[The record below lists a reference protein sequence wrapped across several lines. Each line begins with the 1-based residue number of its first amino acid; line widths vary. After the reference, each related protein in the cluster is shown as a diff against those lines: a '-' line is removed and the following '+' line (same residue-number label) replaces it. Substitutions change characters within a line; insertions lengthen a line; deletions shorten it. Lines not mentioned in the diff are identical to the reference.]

1 MAAYLTFDLGTTALK
16 TALIGSEGNMLTG
29 HSVEYTHHC
38 PQPDWME
45 MEPEAYWDAAVQGAS
60 AVLGRAGASAAEIA
74 AIGFSSQGQTFV
86 PINAKGEALYRAII
100 WLDKR
105 AQDVAD
111 AWQSGWLSTA
121 EFRRGTGYP
130 WVPGELTLFKIGWLA
145 ENAPQAHQAEKFLC
159 LPDYLI
165 YRLTGETA
173 IDYNLAQMSGM
184 YDLQT
189 GAWEPEWLKAAGI
202 TAGQLPAVHAPGTV
216 VGRTLAGPAKE
227 MGIAEGVPVCLGAND
242 QLVGAVGAGNVRPG
256 LVTETTGTA
265 LAVVATTES
274 LLEDESMF
282 VGRHAVPD
290 LCYAMPF
297 GNASAIILKWFRDM
311 CDPGTDYEAFLA
323 GVEQIPPGCD
333 GLTLLPHFSGTAS
346 PSFNPD
352 ARGALAGLTLGHS
365 RAHIA
370 RAVMESCACLLQEVM
385 DPILAHEIEVR
396 TIRSLG
402 GAARSDLWLQMKADL
417 LGVPVERPACSE
429 AASLGAAMLAATG
442 VGQFSTLAEAADAWY
457 RADRTFEPNDELFD
471 TYRGVYKAYLDL
483 YQRLYGGAD

>member
-1 MAAYLTFDLGTTALK
+1 MAVYLTFDLGTTALK
-16 TALIGSEGNMLTG
+16 TALISSEGSMLAD
-29 HSVEYTHHC
+29 HSVEYTPAC

-45 MEPEAYWDAAVQGAS
+45 MAPEAYWDAAARGAS
-60 AVLGRAGASAAEIA
+60 AVLGGTGTDPSEIA

-86 PINAKGEALYRAII
+86 PINAKGDPLYKAII

-105 AQDVAD
+105 ALPLAD
-111 AWQSGWLSTA
+111 ASQGEWLSA
-121 EFRRGTGYP
+121 ADFRRHTGYP

-145 ENAPQAHQAEKFLC
+145 ENAPEAHQAEKFLC

-184 YDLQT
+184 YDLRAR
-189 GAWEPEWLKAAGI
+189 AWKPEWLEAAGI
-202 TAGQLPAVHAPGTV
+202 TAEQLPAVHAPGTV
-216 VGRTLAGPAKE
+216 VGTTLSEPAKK
-227 MGIAEGVPVCLGAND
+227 MGIAEGIPVCLGAND

-274 LLEDESMF
+274 LLDDGSMF

-311 CDPGTDYEAFLA
+311 CDPGTDYGTFLA
-323 GVEQIPPGCD
+323 GVEEVAPGCD

-352 ARGALAGLTLGHS
+352 ARGALSGLTLGHT

-385 DPILAHEIEVR
+385 DPILAHKIEVS

-417 LGVPVERPACSE
+417 LGVPVERPVCSE

-442 VGQFSTLAEAADAWY
+442 TGQFSTLAEAADAWY
-457 RADRTFEPNDELFD
+457 HADRTFEPNTELFD
-471 TYRGVYKAYLDL
+471 AYRGVYRAYLDL